1 MLLLGNGTV
10 MTRWE
15 EQPMLRDGCVAMED
29 GVICALGTTEEL
41 KAKYPQAE
49 FVDARGGVIMP
60 GLINVHTHIY
70 SGLGP
75 RPVHPGLQPDQLL
88 RGAGRHVVEH

>member
-41 KAKYPQAE
+41 TAMLRQAGFSQIRIFGE
-49 FVDARGGVIMP
+49 LKMRPPVDGEQRVFFTARK
-60 GLINVHTHIY
+60 
-70 SGLGP
+70 
-75 RPVHPGLQPDQLL
+75 DK
-88 RGAGRHVVEH
+88 